1 MHLVAPVLQQLDDGA
16 AGDAGQNGAHAGGS
30 VDLAVDLEHD
40 VHGADFLDV
49 LLLNAVQ
56 PQHLGEAALLGQL
69 AGLDGRGV
77 VAAALRK
84 AGQARGGA
92 DVLILNID
100 ADGVETLSVVGTGG
114 RADDGKAVML
124 GGMNAQAHIGSD
136 AERADVQGRTVGVGH
151 PVAVHIDQR
160 LDSLHEVL
168 RRDGGHAET
177 VRGIVKTVR
186 VAVGAEQLDLAV
198 CGAVGLHALKN
209 FLCVVEHGGSRVH
222 LPRAIGDII
231 SHSPFYIQAHRRTA
245 VRVMV
250 RFIIALS
257 RGERK
262 PLFTKCVFCVA
273 KSAIRVFP
281 GFPQFSTVPLWK
293 MWKINVF
300 ST

>member
-16 AGDAGQNGAHAGGS
+16 AGDAGQNGAHAGGG

-84 AGQARGGA
+84 AGQSRGGT

-100 ADGVETLSVVGTGG
+100 ADGVEALGVVGTGG
-114 RADDGKAVML
+114 CADDGKAVML
-124 GGMNAQAHIGSD
+124 GGVNAQAHIGSD
-136 AERADVQGRTVGVGH
+136 AERTDVQGRAVGVGH

-160 LDSLHEVL
+160 LDRLHKVL

-198 CGAVGLHALKN
+198 RGAVGLHALKN
-209 FLCVVEHGGSRVH
+209 FLCVVEHSGSRVH
-222 LPRAIGDII
+222 LPRAIGDDAGVMPALARGIVHQEHVVAELLAEAELRLVLRLFLRMGRFGDFNVQHNFTL
-231 SHSPFYIQAHRRTA
+231 SLLYSSAPPHS
-245 VRVMV
+245 
-250 RFIIALS
+250 
-257 RGERK
+257 
-262 PLFTKCVFCVA
+262 
-273 KSAIRVFP
+273 SA
-281 GFPQFSTVPLWK
+281 GDD
-293 MWKINVF
+293 
-300 ST
+300 